1 MSFTAKDVAALRA
14 ATAVGMMDCK
24 KALEACD
31 GDIDAAMKYLR
42 EKGLTKAAERA
53 DRENKQGTV
62 ALFLEGGVGAI
73 VQLKCETDFV
83 AGSDAFKGFADEL
96 AKLVAAKG
104 ESAVG
109 DKQAQLD
116 DMKITLKENIELGR
130 VIRFEAAAGN
140 VLDHYLHIQGGR
152 GVNAVLVEV
161 AGASQELAHEVAV
174 HAGFTKPKFLTRDEV
189 SDEVIAAERDTLE
202 ALTRNEGKPEAAIA
216 KIVDGRIGGFFRDN
230 CLVEQAYVKDDK
242 LSIAQLVAPGSVVR
256 FAQVVVG

>member
-14 ATAVGMMDCK
+14 ATGVGMMDCK
-24 KALEACD
+24 KALEVCD
-31 GDIDAAMKYLR
+31 GDIDAAMKHLR

-62 ALFLEGGVGAI
+62 ALVIDGNVGAI

-83 AGSDAFKGFADEL
+83 ASSDAFKGFADEL
-96 AKLVAAKG
+96 AKLVVAKN
-104 ESAVG
+104 EAAVG
-109 DKQAQLD
+109 EKQSTLD

-130 VIRFEAAAGN
+130 VVRFEAAAGN

-230 CLVEQAYVKDDK
+230 CLVEQAYVKDEK
-242 LSIAQLVAPGSVVR
+242 LSVAQLVAPGSVVR
-256 FAQVVVG
+256 FAQVIVG